1 VRKQKASPQPQ
12 AEQNT
17 LLTPENIKGQLQ
29 RIFASAE
36 FHATDKQRKFLRFVV
51 SETLAGNVHEIKGY
65 TVATRVF
72 NRKIDFDQ
80 STDPIVSIQ
89 ANKLRRALERY
100 YLVAGKQDPI
110 RIDLPVGSY
119 VPTFQIQPLVE
130 PDTVAP
136 RVEDQ
141 YRDQA
146 GGWPLVLIRPFKN
159 LTGDAEQDF
168 FVEGL
173 STELAIELARYQD
186 IVVLIRRNT
195 DKDRSYRKPVA
206 RFQVRGSVRQD
217 KNFIKVAVQLI
228 DTKTHRQS
236 WGDCYQVD
244 HDAAQLIAFQEHVS
258 QIISSIIAGEQ
269 GIISKTLSIE
279 SRHKPPANL
288 KTYEAILRYYQ
299 FDLLHSPETFFRAL
313 EALRQAAVVEPECG
327 QVWSMLG
334 RLYWTNHVLGLFD
347 LETSMEEA
355 LAFAERGVQLEP
367 ANQRTRTAL
376 AFARFFNNELPAA
389 LAELERALA
398 LNPNSLFFMDN
409 IGYLF
414 ALLGEWERGPAMI
427 RKAIQLN
434 PYYRYFVHYGLW
446 LDWFR
451 QEEYEQAYLETL
463 NLRRQGIFWEPLCD
477 AATFGLLGRLKEGKQ
492 AAEELLKLKPEFP
505 TRGRVL
511 IGHYIKFEDIVERV
525 ITGLRQVGLHLS

>member
-1 VRKQKASPQPQ
+1 M
-12 AEQNT
+12 
-17 LLTPENIKGQLQ
+17 
-29 RIFASAE
+29 
-36 FHATDKQRKFLRFVV
+36 
-51 SETLAGNVHEIKGY
+51 
-65 TVATRVF
+65 
-72 NRKIDFDQ
+72 
-80 STDPIVSIQ
+80 
-89 ANKLRRALERY
+89 
-100 YLVAGKQDPI
+100 
-110 RIDLPVGSY
+110 
-119 VPTFQIQPLVE
+119 
-130 PDTVAP
+130 
-136 RVEDQ
+136 
-141 YRDQA
+141 
-146 GGWPLVLIRPFKN
+146 
-159 LTGDAEQDF
+159 
-168 FVEGL
+168 
-173 STELAIELARYQD
+173 
-186 IVVLIRRNT
+186 
-195 DKDRSYRKPVA
+195 A
-206 RFQVRGSVRQD
+206 RFRVKGSVRQD
-217 KNFIKVAVQLI
+217 STFIKVAVQLI

-258 QIISSIIAGEQ
+258 QIISSIIAGEH

-279 SRHKPPANL
+279 SRHEPPANL

-299 FDLLHSPETFFRAL
+299 FDLLHSPETFFRAW
-313 EALRQAAVVEPECG
+313 EALKHAAVVEPECG
-327 QVWSMLG
+327 QIWSMLG
-334 RLYWTNHVLGLFD
+334 RLYWTNHVLELFD

-414 ALLGEWERGPAMI
+414 TLLGEWERGPALI

-446 LDWFR
+446 LDCFR

-463 NLRRQGIFWEPLCD
+463 NLRKQGIFWEPLCE
-477 AATFGLLGRLKEGKQ
+477 ATTFGMLGRLEEGKQ
-492 AAEELLKLKPEFP
+492 AAAELLKLKPEFP
-505 TRGRVL
+505 TRGRLL

-525 ITGLRQVGLHLS
+525 ITGLNKVGLNLA